1 MRNASFSVL
10 LTFLLSS
17 CVGTDY
23 ENDPKDSAIIVEK
36 QNFEL
41 MVGET
46 ETIEAVYHYNMWRPE
61 PEAQLTWI
69 SEDPSIVGVSSSGTI
84 TAIAKGQTTVTV
96 LLAAED
102 TTSVSVT
109 VVETAAEVASV
120 EILGDNSTIEVSETV
135 QLSARA
141 YTINE
146 VEITGK
152 LISWSSSDMTV
163 ASIDQNGLVT
173 GLSDGLTE
181 MTATVDGINSP
192 AYVIMVGSNGKM
204 GTFQGVGSY
213 DAKGTATLTDD
224 NGNLTLTFSNDF
236 ETSFA
241 LGTFVYLANSTS
253 GTAVRSRG
261 LEIAEVTTNGAK
273 SYDITAV
280 DGSIGLD
287 SYQYVVLLCKPASIT
302 FGYAEMK

>member
-1 MRNASFSVL
+1 MRNASFAVL

-23 ENDPKDSAIIVEK
+23 ENDPKDSAMIVEN
-36 QNFEL
+36 QNFEW

-120 EILGDNSTIEVSETV
+120 EILGDNSTI
-135 QLSARA
+135 
-141 YTINE
+141 
-146 VEITGK
+146 
-152 LISWSSSDMTV
+152 
-163 ASIDQNGLVT
+163 
-173 GLSDGLTE
+173 
-181 MTATVDGINSP
+181 
-192 AYVIMVGSNGKM
+192 
-204 GTFQGVGSY
+204 
-213 DAKGTATLTDD
+213 
-224 NGNLTLTFSNDF
+224 
-236 ETSFA
+236 
-241 LGTFVYLANSTS
+241 
-253 GTAVRSRG
+253 
-261 LEIAEVTTNGAK
+261 
-273 SYDITAV
+273 
-280 DGSIGLD
+280 
-287 SYQYVVLLCKPASIT
+287 
-302 FGYAEMK
+302 

>member
-120 EILGDNSTIEVSETV
+120 EISGDNSTIEVSETV

-152 LISWSSSDMTV
+152 LVSWSSSDMTV

-253 GTAVRSRG
+253 GTAVRSQG

>member
-1 MRNASFSVL
+1 MKSVI
-10 LTFLLSS
+10 LTMCLVPFLTA

-23 ENDPKDSAIIVEK
+23 ENDPKDSAILLEK
-36 QNFEL
+36 QSFEL
-41 MVGET
+41 MVGES

-61 PEAQLTWI
+61 PEVQLTWI
-69 SEDPSIVGVSSSGTI
+69 SESPSIATVNSSGTI
-84 TAIAKGQTTVTV
+84 TGLAKGQTTITI
-96 LLAAED
+96 LFPGED

-109 VVETAAEVASV
+109 VVETEAEVARV
-120 EILGDNSTIEVSETV
+120 EVSGDKSTIEVAETL
-135 QLSARA
+135 QLYARA
-141 YTINE
+141 YTIND
-146 VEITGK
+146 VEITDK
-152 LISWSSSDMTV
+152 VVSWSSSDLAV

-173 GLSDGLTE
+173 GLANGLTE
-181 MTATVDGINSP
+181 MIASIDGVSSP
-192 AYVIMVGSNGKM
+192 SFVIMVGTNGKM

-213 DAKGTATLTDD
+213 DAKGTATLIDD

-253 GTAVRSRG
+253 GTAVRSQG

-273 SYDITAV
+273 SYDVTAV
-280 DGSIGLD
+280 DSSAGLN

-302 FGYAEMK
+302 FGYAELK

>member
-1 MRNASFSVL
+1 MRNAHFPIWFAFL
-10 LTFLLSS
+10 LTA

-41 MVGET
+41 MVGES

-61 PEAQLTWI
+61 PEVQLAWI
-69 SEDPSIVGVSSSGTI
+69 SEDQSIVAVSSSGTI
-84 TAIAKGQTTVTV
+84 TGIAKGQITVTI
-96 LLAAED
+96 LLAEED

-109 VVETAAEVASV
+109 VVETEAEVARV
-120 EILGDNSTIEVSETV
+120 EVSGDKSTIDISETL

-141 YTINE
+141 YTINDI
-146 VEITGK
+146 EITDK
-152 LISWSSSDMTV
+152 MVSWSSSDMDV
-163 ASIDQNGLVT
+163 ASIDQNGLAT
-173 GLSDGLTE
+173 GLANGLTE
-181 MTATVDGINSP
+181 MIATIDGVNSP
-192 AYVIMVGSNGKM
+192 SYVIMVGNNGKM

-213 DAKGTATLTDD
+213 DAKGSATLTND

-253 GTAVRSRG
+253 GTAVRSQG
-261 LEIAEVTTNGAK
+261 LEIAEVTTNGSK

-280 DGSIGLD
+280 DGSVGLD

-302 FGYAEMK
+302 FGYAELK